1 MSEMV
6 LNAKQRT
13 VIGKQVRALR
23 REGLLPAVLYG
34 TGIEPISLE
43 LELFEASKVLSKM
56 GSSTLVSLKVGRQTH
71 QVLVREIQRDVI
83 RRDIKHVD
91 FLKVAM
97 DVVIRASVPVELVGE
112 ALAVSELGGVLVS
125 GLAVVEV
132 EALPSDL
139 PDRMVVDLELLVEIE
154 DTITVSDLSFGEGV
168 EVLTSMDEVLA
179 RVIYQVEEEIEE
191 EEVEEEEF
199 LDEEGA
205 EVIDEDKEEEEET
218 EKRSTYRE

>member
-6 LNAKQRT
+6 LYAKQRT

-191 EEVEEEEF
+191 EEVEEEF

-218 EKRSTYRE
+218 EKRSTYQ

>member
-6 LNAKQRT
+6 LKAKQRT

-191 EEVEEEEF
+191 EEVEEEF

>member
-191 EEVEEEEF
+191 EEVEEEF

-218 EKRSTYRE
+218 EKRSTYME

>member
-6 LNAKQRT
+6 LKAKQRT

-125 GLAVVEV
+125 GLAMIEV

-191 EEVEEEEF
+191 EEVEEEF

>member
-6 LNAKQRT
+6 LYAKQRT
-13 VIGKQVRALR
+13 VIRKQVKALR

-34 TGIEPISLE
+34 TGIEPIPLE
-43 LELFEASKVLSKM
+43 LELFEAKKILSKM
-56 GSSTLVSLKVGRQTH
+56 GSSTLISLKIGRQTH

-83 RRDIKHVD
+83 RRDMKHVD

-139 PDRMVVDLELLVEIE
+139 PDRMLVDLELLAEIE

-191 EEVEEEEF
+191 EEVEEEF
-199 LDEEGA
+199 LEEEEA
-205 EVIDEDKEEEEET
+205 EVIDGDKEEEEET
-218 EKRSTYRE
+218 EKGSTYRE

>member
-6 LNAKQRT
+6 LKAKQRT

-191 EEVEEEEF
+191 EEVEEEF

-218 EKRSTYRE
+218 EKRSTYME

>member
-6 LNAKQRT
+6 LKAKQRT

-125 GLAVVEV
+125 GLAMIEV

-191 EEVEEEEF
+191 EEVEEEF

-218 EKRSTYRE
+218 EKRATYLE

>member
-6 LNAKQRT
+6 LKAKQRT

-191 EEVEEEEF
+191 EEVEEEF

-218 EKRSTYRE
+218 EKRSTYQE

>member
-1 MSEMV
+1 MSEIV
-6 LNAKQRT
+6 VRAKQRV
-13 VIGKQVRALR
+13 VIGKQVGALR

-34 TGIEPISLE
+34 TGIEPIPLE
-43 LELFEASKVLSKM
+43 LELFEASKVLSKI

-179 RVIYQVEEEIEE
+179 HVIYQVEEEIEE
-191 EEVEEEEF
+191 EEVEEEF

-218 EKRSTYRE
+218 EKGSTYMG

>member
-191 EEVEEEEF
+191 EEVEEEF